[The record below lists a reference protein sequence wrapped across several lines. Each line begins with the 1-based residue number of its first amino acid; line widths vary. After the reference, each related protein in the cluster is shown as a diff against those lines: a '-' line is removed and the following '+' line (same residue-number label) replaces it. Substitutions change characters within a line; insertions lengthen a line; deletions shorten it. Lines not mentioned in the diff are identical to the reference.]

1 MYRWLRN
8 THLFLGLF
16 GCLYILVYG
25 VSSVKFSHRS
35 WFPTTT
41 ATKFSNVTIPE
52 ESGSS
57 ARAVA
62 RELMDKHGMSGDLIG
77 GKETPN
83 GFTFQ
88 LVKSGLRYVV
98 DYTKS
103 THQARVA
110 TSRHDFM
117 TTLVN
122 LHVEHGLWHEN
133 MVRQALGIFAGIVSL
148 SLVILSLTGIY
159 LWFKIHEERTIGVIL
174 LVVSLGYSLTV
185 MVLLGIA

>member
-8 THLFLGLF
+8 THLILGLF
-16 GCLYILVYG
+16 GCLYILVFG
-25 VSSVKFSHRS
+25 ISSVKFSHRA
-35 WFPTTT
+35 WFPTVTV
-41 ATKFSNVTIPE
+41 TKFSNVTIPDE
-52 ESGSS
+52 AASS

-62 RELMDKHGMSGDLIG
+62 RELMDKHGMSGDLVG
-77 GKETPN
+77 GKETPT

-88 LVKSGLRYVV
+88 LVQSGLRYVV

-110 TSRHDFM
+110 TSRPDFM
-117 TTLVN
+117 SMLVN
-122 LHVEHGLWHEN
+122 LHEVHGLWHEN
-133 MVRQALGIFAGIVSL
+133 MVRQALAIFAGIVSL

-159 LWFKIHEERTIGVIL
+159 LWFKIHPERTIGAIL
-174 LVVSLGYSLTV
+174 LALSLGYSLTV